1 MVSTILVGCSSEDE
15 EKVQFDVKDL
25 VGFWILCPEEGI
37 PDDELNQFGF
47 FEDGTC
53 NYTYSYEGEDDY
65 SYEFAKGVYT
75 LQGNTLTT
83 RLTTDDGTDIW
94 TFTIVSL
101 IKKNRL
107 VLKDEDGEI
116 EVYEYYKTN

>member
-1 MVSTILVGCSSEDE
+1 MVSTILVGCSSEEE
-15 EKVQFDVKDL
+15 EKAQFDVKDL
-25 VGFWILCPEEGI
+25 VGFWILCPKEGFS
-37 PDDELNQFGF
+37 DDVLIQYGF

-107 VLKDEDGEI
+107 VLKDVDGEI